1 MEELK
6 KIKKIYGEK
15 FMQMCRTLFPTLLE
29 TEGKYKEFKDFRKRV
44 LNPAIEEI
52 NGYTDLQI
60 KMTTLKS
67 GKTISH
73 LHFKIDEKL
82 GYQMTID
89 MVMNRNERLK

>member
-1 MEELK
+1 
-6 KIKKIYGEK
+6 
-15 FMQMCRTLFPTLLE
+15 
-29 TEGKYKEFKDFRKRV
+29 
-44 LNPAIEEI
+44 
-52 NGYTDLQI
+52 
-60 KMTTLKS
+60 MTTLKS